1 MYVDDAGGDTP
12 TGSAPR
18 VRRPPAPEVEKE
30 EGGVLQQ
37 SSSGAAPRA
46 AMPSSSPSSPRPD
59 TPRSTCEDSERQRI
73 KARWLPCIL
82 WQRLLVLRPSGR
94 GGTGSR
100 RSPVV
105 LLPTSRPA
113 TRSPTSS
120 SVAARL
126 AAHLPPLP
134 AIGAERNGLPWGPR
148 LVLSRVSLPPLDL
161 KEMGRRQ
168 DFDVSLEE
176 TAAVGKTLFVS
187 SRRRIKALVHMV
199 LQDLKLGGFLPPCRA
214 KSSTKRESSDHTGM
228 ARIIHRCCSCE
239 THSMFTWDPRAGP
252 T

>member
-30 EGGVLQQ
+30 EGGVLQR

-46 AMPSSSPSSPRPD
+46 VTPSSSPSSLRPA
-59 TPRSTCEDSERQRI
+59 TPRSTCEDNERQRI

-94 GGTGSR
+94 RGTGPH

-120 SVAARL
+120 SAAARL
-126 AAHLPPLP
+126 AAHLPPLSVV
-134 AIGAERNGLPWGPR
+134 GAERNGLPWGPR
-148 LVLSRVSLPPLDL
+148 LVLSRASLPPLDL
-161 KEMGRRQ
+161 KEMGRRR

-176 TAAVGKTLFVS
+176 TAAAGKTLFIS
-187 SRRRIKALVHMV
+187 SRKRIKALVHMV
-199 LQDLKLGGFLPPCRA
+199 LQDLKLGGFLPPSQLINKTRVVG
-214 KSSTKRESSDHTGM
+214 SHGDGSDHPQVLFM
-228 ARIIHRCCSCE
+228 
-239 THSMFTWDPRAGP
+239 
-252 T
+252 